1 MTVTP
6 EERDAMARLLNV
18 MEGNVTPLAKSKNN
32 IQNSSVELA
41 GPGQVTSAD
50 VNAMAQ
56 VLNRLNFVADSVVGE
71 MITESQ
77 HDPDTNMLLNTNRNK
92 QGVRVGSYQI
102 MIKEDPDRMAGK
114 QYYSIYNTINQ
125 ETIADDISLYETAI
139 SVVKLLNK
147 GIYVN
152 NSLVRKL
159 FEQDDSYTSR
169 KQDAIRYKRSAKIAE
184 KKGDESKKD
193 VYESRYQV
201 SIDQAMIAKQNIKVL
216 ISGGTI

>member
-6 EERDAMARLLNV
+6 EERDAMARLLSV
-18 MEGNVTPLAKSKNN
+18 MEGNVSPPTKSKNN

-50 VNAMAQ
+50 INAMAQ
-56 VLNRLNFVADSVVGE
+56 VLNRLNSVADSVVGD
-71 MITESQ
+71 MVTESQ

-114 QYYSIYNTINQ
+114 QYYSIYNTVNQ

-152 NSLVRKL
+152 NSLVRNL
-159 FEQDDSYTSR
+159 FEQDDTYTSR

-193 VYESRYQV
+193 VYESRYQA
-201 SIDQAMIAKQNIKVL
+201 SIDQAMIAKRNIKVL
-216 ISGGTI
+216 ISGGTL